1 MRALS
6 LLTLRFAGSL
16 TLIVLALA
24 VLIAVPSSSS
34 AHQQGAQPESLEFYA
49 AQPGTR
55 YKLQCAIY
63 AGLGEAFCT
72 SFPPREGKATVDADG
87 NVVLCRAP
95 KGAENVCLVGNV
107 GEGVRTLRT
116 GQHVSVGTFRCS
128 VLRSGVKCVV
138 RASGKGFL
146 FSFRRERAVGGA
158 SLERTGRR
166 AREPLGASRVL
177 HGRAATAARSK
188 SCGTVRLDKDEKA
201 RLTISVGSP
210 ACSEVRMIAKNY
222 NHPKERK
229 AYCHPV
235 NHLCEYAVYPQGW
248 RCGGLFQ
255 GNFGCWLGGDVRGR
269 GARASFTG
277 TLLYTPN
284 SRALRED
291 RRRKAPCTKRA
302 IKAGLGQGNG
312 RLSNDT
318 SFECAGR
325 FAYAGVT
332 ISDYEAVQL
341 LRSTGR
347 HWEVVDRGKY
357 CEAGVV
363 PVKIRH
369 FACEVS

>member
-6 LLTLRFAGSL
+6 LFTLRFAGSL
-16 TLIVLALA
+16 TLIALALA
-24 VLIAVPSSSS
+24 VLISVPPSAS
-34 AHQQGAQPESLEFYA
+34 AHRQAAQPESLEFYA

-107 GEGVRTLRT
+107 GEGVRTLQT

-158 SLERTGRR
+158 SVETTGRR
-166 AREPLGASRVL
+166 ARPPLGASRVL
-177 HGRAATAARSK
+177 HARAATATRSK
-188 SCGTVRLDKDEKA
+188 SCGTVRIDKEEKA

-210 ACSEVRMIAKNY
+210 ACSEMRMIAKDY
-222 NHPKERK
+222 NHPRNAKPTVTPSTTSVNTPSTLK
-229 AYCHPV
+229 AG
-235 NHLCEYAVYPQGW
+235 AV
-248 RCGGLFQ
+248 GGFFQ

-277 TLLYTPN
+277 TLTYTPN
-284 SRALRED
+284 WRALREN
-291 RRRKAPCTKRA
+291 RRTAPCTKMA

-312 RLSNDT
+312 RLSTDT
-318 SFECAGR
+318 SFKCAGR
-325 FAYAGVT
+325 FAYAEVT
-332 ISDYEAVQL
+332 IVRL
-341 LRSTGR
+341 
-347 HWEVVDRGKY
+347 
-357 CEAGVV
+357 
-363 PVKIRH
+363 
-369 FACEVS
+369 